1 MAPRY
6 VGVDVGTGSARAGVF
21 DEEGKLL
28 GLGTSPLQI
37 WKEGDFVEQS
47 STDIWHAVCAAVK
60 IACQAA
66 DVASGDICGIG
77 FAATCSLVAL
87 GADDSPVTVS
97 LTGDARRN
105 VIVWMDH
112 RATDQADRINAMHSP
127 VLQFVGGA
135 LSPEMQ
141 PPKLLWVKENLK
153 ESWAVAFRWMDLSD
167 WLTYR
172 ASGDDTRSLCTIV
185 CKWTYLGHAHMEQM
199 TSKDSTASAACGWD
213 DVFWQEVGLE
223 DLVEGNYAK
232 IGRSVAF
239 PGHPLGSG
247 LTATAAKELGLLEGT
262 PVGAALIDAHA
273 GGVGVMEGVPLSLV
287 AADSDDP
294 LRSRMVLVSGTSS
307 CHMAVSKKKIFIP
320 GVWGPYWS
328 AMLPEYW
335 LTEGGQSATGALL
348 EYIIENHAAA
358 PIIAN
363 RAASQK
369 ISVFE
374 LLNKMLGT
382 LGDSSVPF
390 RSALTKNLHVYPD
403 FHGNRSPL
411 ADPKSRGTIC
421 GLPLSSSEKDLAL
434 LYLATVQ
441 SIAYGTRH
449 IIEHCNTHGHKIETL
464 IACGGLSKNEVFVQ
478 EHADITGCKVI
489 LPREKETVLL
499 GAAILGAVASK
510 QFESVQHAMKALN
523 APGLVVE
530 PATDE
535 RVRKY
540 HDAKY
545 NIFHS
550 LYKEQVTFREAM
562 ASVFS

>member
-1 MAPRY
+1 MRSSRY
-6 VGVDVGTGSARAGVF
+6 LGVDVGTGSARAGVF

-28 GLGTSPLQI
+28 GVGTSPLQI

-60 IACQAA
+60 IACQA
-66 DVASGDICGIG
+66 SGVSCEDIRGIG
-77 FAATCSLVAL
+77 FAATCSLVAI

-97 LTGDARRN
+97 LSGDARRN

-112 RATDQADRINAMHSP
+112 RATDQADRINALQSP

-172 ASGDDTRSLCTIV
+172 ASGDDTRSLCTVV
-185 CKWTYLGHAHMEQM
+185 CKWAYLGHAHMEQM
-199 TSKDSTASAACGWD
+199 TNKDSAANATCGWD

-273 GGVGVMEGVPLSLV
+273 GGVGVMEGVPQRLETT
-287 AADSDDP
+287 DFDDP
-294 LRSRMVLVSGTSS
+294 LCTRMVLVSGTST
-307 CHMAVSKKKIFIP
+307 CHMAVSKRKIFIP

-328 AMLPEYW
+328 AMIPEYW

-348 EYIIENHAAA
+348 DHLIENHAAA

-369 ISVFE
+369 ISIYE
-374 LLNKMLGT
+374 LLNKILGT
-382 LGDSSVPF
+382 LTAPF
-390 RSALTKNLHVYPD
+390 RSALTKNLHVLPD

-411 ADPKSRGTIC
+411 ADPKSRGMIC
-421 GLPLSSSEKDLAL
+421 GLSLSNSEKDLAL

-449 IIEHCNTHGHKIETL
+449 IIEHCNNYGHKIETL
-464 IACGGLSKNEVFVQ
+464 IACGGLSKNEVFIQ
-478 EHADITGCKVI
+478 EHADITGCKII

-510 QFESVQHAMKALN
+510 DFDSVQHAMRVLN

-530 PATDE
+530 PSKDE
-535 RVRKY
+535 RVKKY

-545 NIFHS
+545 QIFCS
-550 LYKEQVTFREAM
+550 LYKEQVSYRELM
-562 ASVFS
+562 ASVCS